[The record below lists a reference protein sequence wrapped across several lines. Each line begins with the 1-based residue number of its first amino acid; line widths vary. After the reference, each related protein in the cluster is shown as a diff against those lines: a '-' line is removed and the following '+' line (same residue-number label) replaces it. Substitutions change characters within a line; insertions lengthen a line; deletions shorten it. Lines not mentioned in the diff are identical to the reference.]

1 MDSEDSFGFGFAPEG
16 QVANTAVPPQNN
28 ITPPPLPPP
37 TAPTYANQGLNPDNP
52 FNNNAP
58 QMTAQ
63 VPPNQMNMANNPNV
77 ANNMDDPAFTAKDID
92 NTVQTA
98 QEAKSKCRRCISKCT
113 SAEWWQ
119 KFFDVDIKQF
129 GLRCAYV
136 FIFWTKKFYP
146 SLGKYGDL
154 WGPIWIPLSMLIILS
169 TCTIF
174 GKSVS
179 NDGSFNVN
187 MVIGY
192 AVGLIVYQILIPG
205 ILYLIIR
212 CRSERYVIRMTQLLC
227 IYGYSLIVYLPIGL
241 LLLIPA
247 KINGSTTTMNAILG
261 VVWAVLTVFSVL
273 FIAFT
278 LFGTLK
284 KVFFK
289 KGYWIMTVIFSI
301 IHAGMAVAVLMCVIL
316 NSRLT
321 D

>member
-1 MDSEDSFGFGFAPEG
+1 MDSEDSFGFGFAPEN
-16 QVANTAVPPQNN
+16 QIANTAVPAQNN
-28 ITPPPLPPP
+28 APPPPPP
-37 TAPTYANQGLNPDNP
+37 VPASPNQGLNPDNP
-52 FNNNAP
+52 FANNAP

-63 VPPNQMNMANNPNV
+63 VSPNQMNMANNPNV
-77 ANNMDDPAFTAKDID
+77 NNMNDQGFTSKDVE

-98 QEAKSKCRRCISKCT
+98 QEAKSKCRKCCAKVT
-113 SAEWWQ
+113 SSEWWQ

-154 WGPIWIPLSMLIILS
+154 WGPVWIPVSLLIILA

-179 NDGSFNVN
+179 NDGGFDINL
-187 MVIGY
+187 VIGY
-192 AVGLIVYQILIPG
+192 AIGLVVYQILAPG

-241 LLLIPA
+241 LLLVPA
-247 KINGSTTTMNAILG
+247 RVNGSYSTMNAILS

-289 KGYWIMTVIFSI
+289 KGYWIITVVFSL

-316 NSRLT
+316 NSRL
-321 D
+321 